1 MAAFPGLLS
10 FPDRPAG
17 FPATAAA
24 GAAFADREAV
34 AAFARVAAWFGGLLF
49 ATGGTIVAGRRFAG
63 AFATPPGIL
72 EFVILLGGGA
82 VVLATTT
89 QACRLGGARG
99 AAGLARAGFA
109 AVVLAVGL
117 PSEAVSWSTAA
128 APVMA
133 VAAAAVALIAPMLVG
148 PAATPRTASA
158 PPAAGDRRRRRRS
171 RPAASP
177 LPGRLSQRQERYRLP
192 SGDECIRGR
201 IHLEIPAGARAVHG
215 HLGFCPAF
223 GELPEVHVETP
234 YDGVEAVVAAAEVVP
249 WGVRIECRLAEPA
262 EEAITIPVLVLAT
275 ARA

>member
-89 QACRLGGARG
+89 QACRLGGAGCRG
-99 AAGLARAGFA
+99 PGSRRLRRGGARRRTAFRGRFLVDGGGAGDGRRRRGGRPDRPHARRSRSDTSDRVRPPGGRRPA
-109 AVVLAVGL
+109 
-117 PSEAVSWSTAA
+117 PA
-128 APVMA
+128 APV
-133 VAAAAVALIAPMLVG
+133 AAGRV
-148 PAATPRTASA
+148 PAARAVE
-158 PPAAGDRRRRRRS
+158 PAAGAVSPPLRRRVHPRS
-171 RPAASP
+171 HPSRDS
-177 LPGRLSQRQERYRLP
+177 GR
-192 SGDECIRGR
+192 
-201 IHLEIPAGARAVHG
+201 HRAVHG